1 MDKFEHHNKTDQG
14 HMKIMTIP
22 SANAREFGR
31 ILKMLNSAQANSP
44 IVIRNSTIRQPI
56 ISDNFIVEIDLK
68 NLIGDGINMTPLL
81 LEGEI
86 KEVLDLLSSGETM
99 VTFDPDEGVYL
110 FQNGYRSETLLAAE
124 DNGQGIAEPLVFSA
138 KDYLGA
144 EVVIEDIADINKFLL
159 KSSCCGLLIYGNQ
172 LEQVM
177 SFNKSAPYTFKKA
190 AAGNLKY
197 EKAEMCLLSFNFLRF
212 SDNDS
217 KIKLAANDE
226 KGFWLITEVEM
237 TAKSTIKTYELLAE
251 HNA

>member
-1 MDKFEHHNKTDQG
+1 
-14 HMKIMTIP
+14 MKIMTIP

-124 DNGQGIAEPLVFSA
+124 DNGQGIAEPLVFSD

-144 EVVIEDIADINKFLL
+144 EVVIEDIDDIKKYLL

>member
-1 MDKFEHHNKTDQG
+1 MDKG

-31 ILKMLNSAQANSP
+31 ILKQLNSAQANSP
-44 IVIRNSTIRQPI
+44 IAIRNSTIRQPI

-68 NLIGDGINMTPLL
+68 DLIGDGVNMAPLL
-81 LEGEI
+81 LEGQI
-86 KEVLDLLSSGETM
+86 KEVITLLSSGDTM

-110 FQNGYRSETLLAAE
+110 FQNGYRSETLIAAE

-144 EVVIEDIADINKFLL
+144 EVVIEDIADIKKFLL
-159 KSSCCGLLIYGNQ
+159 KSSCCGLLIYSNQ

-212 SDNDS
+212 SDNDT

-226 KGFWLITEVEM
+226 KGFWLITEVKM
-237 TAKSTIKTYELLAE
+237 TSRSTIKTYELLVLDFKLL
-251 HNA
+251 

>member
-1 MDKFEHHNKTDQG
+1 
-14 HMKIMTIP
+14 MKIMTIP

-31 ILKMLNSAQANSP
+31 ILKMINSAQANSP
-44 IVIRNSTIRQPI
+44 IAIRNSTIRQPI

-68 NLIGDGINMTPLL
+68 NVIGDGVNITPLL
-81 LEGEI
+81 LEGQI
-86 KEVLDLLSSGETM
+86 KEVITLLSSGDTM

-124 DNGQGIAEPLVFSA
+124 DNEQGIEPLVFSD

-144 EVVIEDIADINKFLL
+144 EVVIEDINDIKKYLL
-159 KSSCCGLLIYGNQ
+159 KSSCCGLHIYDNQ

-212 SDNDS
+212 SDKDT